1 MMHCTVEEL
10 LALRANEGSAWARQ
24 HLDGCAICRAEL
36 DGLYQ
41 RVAQLKALPAIGPAR
56 SRWPAIRAQV
66 VAAQARRRRRW
77 VGSGLAAAA
86 LLAGVMVFQP
96 FRASPAFGVELARAK
111 QQSASLETELQQYDP
126 DSRVESGRTG
136 VLAADLEDRIAAVD
150 ARLSGLNPGPAP
162 SDTREVVQL
171 WRNRVNLMQ
180 RLVDVHVTRAGYE
193 GL

>member
-24 HLDGCAICRAEL
+24 HLDGCAVCRAEL

-66 VAAQARRRRRW
+66 VAAQARRRHRW

-96 FRASPAFGVELARAK
+96 FRASRAFGVELAQAK

-126 DSRVESGRTG
+126 DSRVESGRAAAM
-136 VLAADLEDRIAAVD
+136 AADLEDRIAAVD
-150 ARLSGLNPGPAP
+150 ARLSGPAP